1 MAGMR
6 LDHLI
11 PDSGATDPDALYE
24 SFVGWAGSDGL
35 TLYPHQDEAI
45 IDILTGA
52 NTIITTPTGSGKTLI
67 ATAAHFACLAG
78 GGRSYYTA
86 PIKALVNEKFFAL
99 CDIFGADKVGM
110 VTGDAAVNPDAPI
123 VCCTAEILANLAL
136 REGRRAAVDQVV
148 MDEFHF
154 IADRDRGWA
163 WQVALVELPQAQ
175 FVIMS
180 ATLGDVTDLARS
192 LGRRT
197 GRPTTVIGGAIRPVP
212 LEYSWSTRPVQ
223 ETIEL
228 LLRDARAPIYLV
240 HPTQAAAV
248 ERAQAMLSS
257 GLADRSHR
265 RELVEAMQGFRFAG
279 GFGQTLAK
287 LLNSGIAVHHAGMLP
302 RYRRLVETLAQR
314 GLLSVICGTDTLGVG
329 INVPIRTV
337 VFASLSKFDGR
348 RQRILR
354 AREFHQIAGR
364 AGRPGFDTIGYV
376 VGQAPDHVVENE
388 KALAKA
394 GNDPKKRRQ
403 VQRKKAPEG
412 FINYT
417 EETFARLADAEPE
430 PLVARMRITHALL
443 LNLLQRDQD
452 TAQAV
457 RELIDSCTP
466 DPAGRRRLYRRA
478 LQLGRSL
485 LSAGVVTRLSEPTPG
500 GRRYALHVDLQH
512 DFALNQPLSA
522 FALAALDLLD
532 PESPSYAL
540 DVISVIES
548 TLEDPRAILQ
558 QQVTRAKG
566 ELLAELKADGVEY
579 EERRELL
586 DEVTWPRP
594 LADLLEHAHQVM
606 VATHPWLA
614 ETPVSPKSVVR
625 DMAER
630 SMTFGEY
637 VAFYKVQRSEGL
649 VLRYLSDAYRALRQ
663 TVPESARTEDLE
675 DLIQWL
681 GEVTRLT
688 DSSLLDEW
696 SRLSQLGGAA
706 APDEPPPPTRA
717 VTGNPRA
724 FRVLVR
730 NAMFRRVE
738 LAAADDID
746 GLLALDA
753 ADPDRTMSYGDWD
766 RALDA
771 YYDEHDRIGLGADAR
786 GPALLVIQ
794 EAGRRWSVRQILDDP
809 AGNHDWSITAV
820 IDLDACDA
828 AGDLV
833 VHVTGFERLD

>member
-11 PDSGATDPDALYE
+11 PDSGDDPDALYE
-24 SFVGWAGSDGL
+24 AFVGWAADDGL
-35 TLYPHQDEAI
+35 ALYPHQDEAI

-52 NTIITTPTGSGKTLI
+52 NTIVTTPTGSGKTLI
-67 ATAAHFACLAG
+67 ATAAHFACLAA

-86 PIKALVNEKFFAL
+86 PIKALVSEKFFAL
-99 CDIFGADKVGM
+99 CDTFGADKVGM

-136 REGRRAAVDQVV
+136 REGGSARVDQVV

-154 IADRDRGWA
+154 IADPDRGWA

-180 ATLGDVTDLARS
+180 ATLGDVTELARS
-192 LGRRT
+192 LAGRT
-197 GRPTTVIGGAIRPVP
+197 GRPSSVIGGAVRPVP

-223 ETIEL
+223 ETVEL
-228 LLRDARAPIYLV
+228 LLRDAKVPVYLV

-248 ERAQAMLSS
+248 ERAQALLSS
-257 GLADRSHR
+257 GLADRSNR
-265 RELVEAMQGFRFAG
+265 RALVEAMQGFRFAG

-337 VFASLSKFDGR
+337 LFASLSKFDGR

-364 AGRPGFDTIGYV
+364 AGRPGFDTVGYV

-394 GNDPKKRRQ
+394 GSDPKKRRQ

-412 FINYT
+412 FVHYT
-417 EETFARLADAEPE
+417 DETFARLAEAEPE
-430 PLVARMRITHALL
+430 PLTARMRITHALL

-452 TAQAV
+452 TAVAV
-457 RELIDSCTP
+457 RELIDSSTP
-466 DPAGRRRLYRRA
+466 DPAARRRLYRRA

-485 LSAGVVTRLSEPTPG
+485 LGAGVVTRLPEPTPG

-532 PESPSYAL
+532 RESPSYAL
-540 DVISVIES
+540 DVVSVIES
-548 TLEDPRAILQ
+548 TLEDPKAVLVQ
-558 QQVTRAKG
+558 QQFRAKG

-579 EERRELL
+579 EERLELL

-594 LADLLEHAHQVM
+594 LADLLEHAHQLM
-606 VATHPWLA
+606 VAGHPWLA

-663 TVPESARTEDLE
+663 TVPEPARTDELE

-696 SRLSQLGGAA
+696 ARLTRLSGAGPA
-706 APDEPPPPTRA
+706 EEPPPPTRS
-717 VTGNPRA
+717 VTGNERA

-730 NAMFRRVE
+730 NAMFRRVQ
-738 LAAADDID
+738 LAAADDIE

-753 ADPDRTMSYGDWD
+753 GDPGRTMSFTDWD
-766 RALDA
+766 RALGE
-771 YYDEHDRIGLGADAR
+771 YYDEHDTIGLDADAR
-786 GPALLVIQ
+786 GPGLLVV
-794 EAGRRWSVRQILDDP
+794 EADGRTWRLRQIIDDP
-809 AGNHDWSITAV
+809 AGNHDWAVTAE

-833 VHVTGFERLD
+833 LHVTGFGRLD